1 MVTFPSKPNKTT
13 TLKTLKKYYIVST
26 ALLEVNIKRLTG
38 ENTMSTWYAT
48 SDYVVCVDHAR

>member
-38 ENTMSTWYAT
+38 ENTMST
-48 SDYVVCVDHAR
+48 